1 MKTFVVAIF
10 LLLAG
15 CSYSPTYHM
24 VRDSYNTNTYAP
36 VYSPTYTTTH
46 APVYSTNA
54 VSESKQKK
62 LPMKAKKLKVKITPS
77 GGEYQ

>member
-1 MKTFVVAIF
+1 MKKILCLCLLFV
-10 LLLAG
+10 G
-15 CSYSPTYHM
+15 CAYSPRYYM

-36 VYSPTYTTTH
+36 FYSPTYTTTH

-77 GGEYQ
+77 RGEYQ